1 MTKSIHDSLK
11 ELCTAS
17 VPELREMGEF
27 HKTEADGSGFTL
39 CRRGSK
45 VLGVAHTDVS
55 QSVQSYRQDLVI
67 TTSAFEHG

>member
-1 MTKSIHDSLK
+1 MKVAKHESLK

-27 HKTEADGSGFTL
+27 HKTKADGSGLPCAAVAARCLEF
-39 CRRGSK
+39 
-45 VLGVAHTDVS
+45 AHTDVS